1 MDDDQAER
9 LDQADGGSCDCA
21 ELAGEAALVIR
32 PRLADLW
39 GLVWSLDAEAE
50 QPGEVLPGT
59 LAALL
64 RLAYVQGY
72 ADAHSEQRSGTLYR
86 ELGLRIPSGGPATTG
101 RRPSG
106 RRSRRGR
113 AAPGSSGR

>member
-1 MDDDQAER
+1 MDHDQPERLDQAER
-9 LDQADGGSCDCA
+9 LESYDRAG
-21 ELAGEAALVIR
+21 LACEAAIVID

-39 GLVWSLDAEAE
+39 GVVWGLDPEPD
-50 QPGEVLPGT
+50 QPGPVLPGT

-72 ADAHSEQRSGTLYR
+72 TDAHSEQLSGALYR
-86 ELGLRIPSGGPATTG
+86 ELGLRVPATGQTMNG
-101 RRPSG
+101 PRPSR

-113 AAPGSSGR
+113 ASPGS